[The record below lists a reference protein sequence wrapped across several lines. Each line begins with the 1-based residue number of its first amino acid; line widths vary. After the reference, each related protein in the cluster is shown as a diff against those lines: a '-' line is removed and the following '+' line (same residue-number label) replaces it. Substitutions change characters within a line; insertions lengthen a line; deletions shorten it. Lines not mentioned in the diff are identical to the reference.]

1 MTTESAFQPIAGA
14 TALADEAARPY
25 DRRWLAVDD
34 QDCWLEADRAPGL
47 AGLDVSLRFGYLVIR
62 ADGMLRLDVPLD
74 VIEDDDSVERTASI
88 GGRDV
93 RVVDEG
99 ELASAWFSQ
108 WLGRPCRLVKVHP
121 DAGQVAW
128 PA

>member
-1 MTTESAFQPIAGA
+1 MTTESVFQPIAGA

-25 DRRWLAVDD
+25 DRRWLAVVDRD
-34 QDCWLEADRAPGL
+34 HWLDAGRAPGL
-47 AGLDVSLRFGYLVIR
+47 ASLELSLRFGYLVIR
-62 ADGMLRLDVPLD
+62 AEGMLRLDVPLD
-74 VIEDDDSVERTASI
+74 VIEDDDSVERSARI

-108 WLGRPCRLVKVHP
+108 WLGQPCRLVKVHP
-121 DAGQVAW
+121 DAGPVNW
-128 PA
+128 PG

>member
-1 MTTESAFQPIAGA
+1 MTTESVFQPIAGA

-34 QDCWLEADRAPGL
+34 RDHWLDAGRAPGL
-47 AGLDVSLRFGYLVIR
+47 AALEVSLRFGYLVIR
-62 ADGMLRLDVPLD
+62 AEGMLRLDVPLD
-74 VIEDDDSVERTASI
+74 VIEDDDSVERSARI

-108 WLGRPCRLVKVHP
+108 WLGQPCRLVKVHP
-121 DAGQVAW
+121 DAGPVNW
-128 PA
+128 PG